1 MTKIKRNKIIYWIA
15 TGLLCLG
22 MLGSGIAQIIRA
34 KEMVGIITHLGY
46 PLYMM
51 TILGIW
57 KMLAIIAILMPGFKL
72 IKEWAYAGLF
82 FTLTGALISHLVMG
96 DTGKAIAG
104 PVMQTIFIILSW
116 YFRPD
121 DRKITPVNQNE

>member
-1 MTKIKRNKIIYWIA
+1 MTKIKQNKIIYWVA

-57 KMLAIIAILMPGFKL
+57 KMLAITAILMPGFKL

-104 PVMQTIFIILSW
+104 PVMQTIFVILSW
-116 YFRPD
+116 YFRPA
-121 DRKITPVNQNE
+121 DRKITSFD

>member
-1 MTKIKRNKIIYWIA
+1 MEKKKLITYWVA

-22 MLGSGIAQIIRA
+22 MLGSGIGQIIRA

-57 KMLAIIAILMPGFKL
+57 KILAVIAILLPGFKL
-72 IKEWAYAGLF
+72 LKEWAYAGLF

-96 DTGKAIAG
+96 DTGKAIVG
-104 PVMQTIFIILSW
+104 PFMQTLFVILSW
-116 YFRPD
+116 YFRPA
-121 DRKITPVNQNE
+121 DRKIIEA

>member
-1 MTKIKRNKIIYWIA
+1 MTKRNKIIYWIA

-22 MLGSGIAQIIRA
+22 MLGSGIAQVIRA

-57 KMLAIIAILMPGFKL
+57 KMLAIIAILVPGFKL

-104 PVMQTIFIILSW
+104 PVMQTIFVILSW
-116 YFRPD
+116 YFRPA

>member
-1 MTKIKRNKIIYWIA
+1 MKKRNKIIYWIA
-15 TGLLCLG
+15 TALLCLG

-34 KEMVGIITHLGY
+34 KEMVGIIQHLGY

-51 TILGIW
+51 TILGVW

-96 DTGKAIAG
+96 DTGKAIIG
-104 PVMQTIFIILSW
+104 PAMQTIFIILSW
-116 YFRPD
+116 YFRPAS
-121 DRKITPVNQNE
+121 RKITSVDQN

>member
-1 MTKIKRNKIIYWIA
+1 MTKTKRNKIIYWVA

-104 PVMQTIFIILSW
+104 PVMQTIFVILSW
-116 YFRPD
+116 YFRPA

>member
-15 TGLLCLG
+15 TGLLCSG

-104 PVMQTIFIILSW
+104 PVMQTIFIILSC

>member
-1 MTKIKRNKIIYWIA
+1 MTKRNKIIYWVA

-104 PVMQTIFIILSW
+104 PVMQTIFVILSW
-116 YFRPD
+116 YFRPA